1 MSGEEGAQCCKVV
14 LLGES
19 GVGKTCIITRFIN
32 NTFDDNGMSTTG
44 ASYVGKSM
52 SFDEYGGK
60 SIKFDIWDTAGQEKY
75 RALTKIFYKDA
86 SIAILVYD
94 ITRRESFDELKNYWF
109 NQIKD
114 YAPKNTIVAIAA
126 NKSDLF
132 EKEQVPEAEARGFA
146 KEIGAIFRLTSAYTA
161 AGIEDLFRAIGSRYL
176 DPNFVDDEKKPV
188 ASKSNEKKKNTVTL
202 SKNNT
207 NNKNKEKKNCC
218 K

>member
-1 MSGEEGAQCCKVV
+1 MTEEEEEIPSEIEVKVV
-14 LLGES
+14 LLGETHT
-19 GVGKTCIITRFIN
+19 GKTSLISKLIN
-32 NTFDDNGMSTTG
+32 DAFSYNEPSTLV
-44 ASYVGKSM
+44 ASSVEKVY
-52 SFDEYGGK
+52 EYK
-60 SIKFDIWDTAGQEKY
+60 EYNNVEVHMEIWDTAGQEKY

-176 DPNFVDDEKKPV
+176 DPNFVDDEKKYI
-188 ASKSNEKKKNTVTL
+188 TL
-202 SKNNT
+202 
-207 NNKNKEKKNCC
+207 
-218 K
+218 

>member
-1 MSGEEGAQCCKVV
+1 MSEEGAACCKVV

-19 GVGKTCIITRFIN
+19 GVGKTCIITRYIN

-94 ITRRESFDELKNYWF
+94 ITRKESFDELKNYWY

-132 EKEQVPEAEARGFA
+132 EKEQVPESEARAFA

-161 AGIEDLFRAIGSRYL
+161 AGIEDLFRAIGSKYL
-176 DPNFVDDEKKPV
+176 DPNYVDEEKKPI
-188 ASKSNEKKKNTVTL
+188 SKKSIGGKKDTVVLNKKNVVNKKNSEKKKF
-202 SKNNT
+202 
-207 NNKNKEKKNCC
+207 C
-218 K
+218 